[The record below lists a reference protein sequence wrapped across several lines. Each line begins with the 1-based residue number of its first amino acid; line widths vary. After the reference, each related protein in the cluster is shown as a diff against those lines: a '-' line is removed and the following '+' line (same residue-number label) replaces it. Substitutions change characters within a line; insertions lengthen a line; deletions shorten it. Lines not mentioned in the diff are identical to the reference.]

1 MGRNRVISL
10 EFGIVWI
17 GELLR
22 FSPDI
27 ANPEDCPVNCI
38 DSVMLYR
45 RIFII
50 AIIVSVRSFESNSG
64 PMERKLSIRKTR
76 LRVFSEFLVQAVK
89 IFIKAHW
96 PIRNR
101 FSVHAHLW
109 RSVETLPT
117 VAAGEY
123 LRFSAKRIHHLR
135 LCTESNACGQ
145 NSNMAFWYQRT
156 SRGTD
161 NSRRSVSIVQGHF
174 EQCQG

>member
-10 EFGIVWI
+10 EFGIVSI
-17 GELLR
+17 GGLLR

-27 ANPEDCPVNCI
+27 ANLEDFPVNRI

-45 RIFII
+45 HIFII

-76 LRVFSEFLVQAVK
+76 LRVFSEFQLVQAVK
-89 IFIKAHW
+89 SFIKAHW

-123 LRFSAKRIHHLR
+123 LRFSAKRIDHLR

-145 NSNMAFWYQRT
+145 NSNMAF
-156 SRGTD
+156 
-161 NSRRSVSIVQGHF
+161 
-174 EQCQG
+174 